1 MRRVASLVASSR
13 SPSARPGSAERAP
26 CRGGPVWRPL
36 GMLSSGG
43 GRGSRSRK
51 LAAEAAV
58 PAALTRARQLRGLE
72 DGGRGRGHGRW
83 GRRRRQGPRERG
95 APQPTPLIRWGQSPG
110 LRPGRRLRR
119 LSNGSR
125 EARSAESWAGRA
137 RAFAA
142 SWAPSLGHRGHQPQ
156 EPPGLLAAEP
166 ERPPGSPASPPS
178 ALFSSLLSLLL
189 PLQLS
194 VMATEPPSPL
204 RLEAPGPPEMRTP
217 PAGET
222 SREGTLKPAGSRLR
236 FLNGC
241 VPLSHQVAGHMY
253 GKDKVGKWGWRGAR
267 RTPSAFASPGP
278 AEVAWGSLAVPDAP
292 PGVYAA
298 PPVSSAFPQSLAT
311 RAAGARKVGRFLGCG
326 ASDGQQEVAG
336 RGVSALPREGGY

>member
-1 MRRVASLVASSR
+1 MGPP
-13 SPSARPGSAERAP
+13 SPSRPQGARGATAAAAYPLGSVSWAAPGSAAAAAEQREPGAGRRAP
-26 CRGGPVWRPL
+26 
-36 GMLSSGG
+36 
-43 GRGSRSRK
+43 
-51 LAAEAAV
+51 
-58 PAALTRARQLRGLE
+58 
-72 DGGRGRGHGRW
+72 
-83 GRRRRQGPRERG
+83 PRV
-95 APQPTPLIRWGQSPG
+95 GQ
-110 LRPGRRLRR
+110 
-119 LSNGSR
+119 
-125 EARSAESWAGRA
+125 GRA

-142 SWAPSLGHRGHQPQ
+142 SWAPSSGHRGHQPQ

-166 ERPPGSPASPPS
+166 ERPPGSPASPSS

-222 SREGTLKPAGSRLR
+222 AREGTPKPAGGRLR

-267 RTPSAFASPGP
+267 RTPSALREPRAGRGSLGP
-278 AEVAWGSLAVPDAP
+278 AGRAGRPSGCVRRTPSLFRFPPEPRDPCSRGSKSGTISGVWGVR
-292 PGVYAA
+292 
-298 PPVSSAFPQSLAT
+298 
-311 RAAGARKVGRFLGCG
+311 RAAGGGGERSVWSPQGGWVLIE
-326 ASDGQQEVAG
+326 DGF
-336 RGVSALPREGGY
+336 RC